1 MSPRRKPSV
10 RAHGRLSRRATRS
23 LGRSRCTRSRRR
35 ARAVHGRPRSA
46 TDGLEHFT
54 RKGPAA
60 ARLVASSS
68 PAGAPRPASHHLAA
82 RGTAVRCVDRF
93 TSLHESSRTAA
104 RRRRP
109 FPGIAASDQM
119 RAPRPSSR
127 RRRRVEES
135 CGTSDAVARRTT
147 GSSTEPCCQAASA
160 RARGSRTALFSAARR
175 GYMSGPSLSGALA
188 RPRAAAAAPAPGA

>member
-1 MSPRRKPSV
+1 MWCPTCWGLSQPWAVDTTSAPMRSTTAKVPQRNRRLGRSHGTMRTWSLCGRRRKPSV
-10 RAHGRLSRRATRS
+10 RAHGRLSRLAARS

-46 TDGLEHFT
+46 TDGLDHFT

-82 RGTAVRCVDRF
+82 RGTAARCVDRF

-109 FPGIAASDQM
+109 CSPASPP
-119 RAPRPSSR
+119 AIK
-127 RRRRVEES
+127 
-135 CGTSDAVARRTT
+135 CARRDH
-147 GSSTEPCCQAASA
+147 
-160 RARGSRTALFSAARR
+160 RR
-175 GYMSGPSLSGALA
+175 GADDA
-188 RPRAAAAAPAPGA
+188 WRRAAVRPTR